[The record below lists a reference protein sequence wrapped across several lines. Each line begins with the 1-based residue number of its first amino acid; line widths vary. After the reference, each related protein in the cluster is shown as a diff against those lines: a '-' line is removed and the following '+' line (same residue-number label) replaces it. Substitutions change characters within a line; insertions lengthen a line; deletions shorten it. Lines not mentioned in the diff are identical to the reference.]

1 MKTQIDD
8 MLRVLTREKQMRV
21 SVYGRKVADGSMSRE
36 SADKGIQAMQD
47 VLDYVTASAAV
58 MAELGH
64 FADRLFNGRKQV
76 PTSGAWYGLDSGEPT
91 EAAITIELLKSCQ
104 ELRTAYGSA
113 TPPPP
118 EQKELF

>member
-8 MLRVLTREKQMRV
+8 MLRVLKREKQMRV

-36 SADKGIQAMQD
+36 AADKGVKAIQD
-47 VLDYVTASAAV
+47 VIDYVTASSAIN
-58 MAELGH
+58 AELAH
-64 FADRLFNGRKQV
+64 FGDSLFNGRSHV
-76 PTSGAWYGLDSGEPT
+76 PPSGAYYALDCGEPS
-91 EAAITIELLKSCQ
+91 EAELTVELFKTCQ
-104 ELRTAYGSA
+104 RLRNDYGVQ